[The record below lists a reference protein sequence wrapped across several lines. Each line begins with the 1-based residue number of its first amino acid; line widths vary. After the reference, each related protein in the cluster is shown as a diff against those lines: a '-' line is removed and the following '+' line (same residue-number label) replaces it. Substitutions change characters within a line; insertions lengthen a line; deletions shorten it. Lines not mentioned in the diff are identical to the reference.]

1 MAMKFEGRDRAFSST
16 LREGEQVVNTSA
28 SHMKKQATRI
38 EDSVVIKQSG
48 WTFLFV
54 FWAMPVA
61 LGVSFYEVA
70 WELGWDTMT
79 AAWLLLGCHVAGTL
93 AAIVLFLRKT
103 FSFFLSL
110 DDEKIVVEK
119 GGQKTIIPW
128 EDLRKTELIEKIRE
142 VKKREVPYHVLRLV
156 MADKSTIDVS
166 LHFGKAT
173 LTKVDE
179 AFEAK
184 GFDVTDCVK
193 TTARNNTSIAWVPA
207 LIGIPNYI
215 AVSGFLAW
223 WFLFP

>member
-16 LREGEQVVNTSA
+16 LQEGEQVVNTSA

-38 EDSVVIKQSG
+38 EEPVVIKQSG
-48 WTFLFV
+48 WTVLFV
-54 FWAMPVA
+54 IWMMPVA
-61 LGVSFYEVA
+61 LALPFSELA
-70 WELGWDTMT
+70 WEMDWDMMIW
-79 AAWLLLGCHVAGTL
+79 AWLLLGCHVGGTL
-93 AAIVLFLRKT
+93 AAIALFLRKS

-119 GGQKTIIPW
+119 GGQKTIVPW
-128 EDLRKTELIEKIRE
+128 EDLRKTELIEKIRM
-142 VKKREVPYHVLRLV
+142 VKNQEVPYHVLRLV
-156 MADKSTIDVS
+156 MADKTTVDVN

-193 TTARNNTSIAWVPA
+193 TTSRNNTSIAWFPA